1 LKRGDNL
8 PKGRILVVD
17 DDHLMRE
24 FLDETLRR
32 ADYSVDLA
40 STGDEGIEKIKSKEY
55 DVILS
60 DIRMPKVSGMELLK
74 AVREN
79 SPQSKIMLMTAYGTI
94 ENAVEAMKSGAFD
107 YITKP
112 FSADDIELK
121 IKRAI
126 EYRRLEWENKLLR
139 SEVSGKYRFENIIGK
154 SPQMRRVFEIVDS
167 IADSKSSVLITGESG
182 TGKELI
188 AKAIHYN
195 SPRKNELFVPVNCAA
210 LPENLME
217 SELFGHEKGAFTGAI
232 KQTRGRFELAHRGT
246 LLLDEISEIP
256 PSLQAKLLRVLQE
269 REFERVGSGES
280 IQVDVRIISTSN
292 QNLPDLIQKGK
303 FREDLYFRLNVIP
316 VNIAPL
322 RERKEDIIALAGYFL
337 DKYNKE
343 NNRDIKGISEKV
355 FQMFMEYHWPGNV
368 RELENYLERAVVI
381 SKGKMLTPED
391 FPRELLFKTDLST
404 REFKVG
410 QTVRDTEKALILK
423 TLESCAGNK
432 TKAAQTLGISVR
444 TLRNKLNEY
453 WMPKD
458 VASTE
463 KGSKNS

>member
-1 LKRGDNL
+1 LHQGKV
-8 PKGRILVVD
+8 LVVD
-17 DDHLMRE
+17 DDSLMRE

-40 STGDEGIEKIKSKEY
+40 CTGDEALEKIKSTEY

-60 DIRMPKVSGMELLK
+60 DIRMPKMSGMELLK

-94 ENAVEAMKSGAFD
+94 ENAVEAMKLGAFD
-107 YITKP
+107 YVTKP

-121 IKRAI
+121 IKRAV
-126 EYRRLEWENKLLR
+126 EFKKLEWENRLLR

-154 SPQMRRVFEIVDS
+154 SPQMRKVFEIVDS
-167 IADSKSSVLITGESG
+167 VADSRSSILITGESG
-182 TGKELI
+182 TGKELV

-195 SPRKNELFVPVNCAA
+195 SPRKNQPFVAVNCAA

-232 KQTRGRFELAHRGT
+232 KQTRGRFELAHEGT

-256 PSLQAKLLRVLQE
+256 LSLQAKLLRVLQE
-269 REFERVGSGES
+269 REFHRVGSGDT
-280 IQVDVRIISTSN
+280 ILVDVRIISTSN
-292 QNLPDLIQKGK
+292 QNLPELIQKGK

-316 VNIAPL
+316 IFIPPL
-322 RERKEDIIALAGYFL
+322 RERKEDIIPMAEYFL

-343 NNRDIKGISEKV
+343 NNRNVKGISEKV

-368 RELENYLERAVVI
+368 RELENCIERAVVI
-381 SKGKMLTPED
+381 SKQKMLSPED
-391 FPRELLFKTDLST
+391 FPPELLFKIDVSS
-404 REFKVG
+404 RELKVG
-410 QTVRDTEKALILK
+410 QTIDDVEK
-423 TLESCAGNK
+423 TLIVRTLQACGGNK
-432 TKAAQTLGISVR
+432 TKTARTLGISVR
-444 TLRNKLNEY
+444 TVRNKLNEY
-453 WMPKD
+453 GLSKED
-458 VASTE
+458 QASE
-463 KGSKNS
+463 KGKRK

>member
-1 LKRGDNL
+1 MHQGKVL
-8 PKGRILVVD
+8 IVD

-32 ADYSVDLA
+32 ADYAVDLA
-40 STGDEGIEKIKSKEY
+40 CTGDEALEKIKSTEY

-60 DIRMPKVSGMELLK
+60 DIRMPKMSGMELLK

-94 ENAVEAMKSGAFD
+94 ENAVEAMKLGAFD
-107 YITKP
+107 YVTKP
-112 FSADDIELK
+112 FSADDIELR
-121 IKRAI
+121 IKRAV
-126 EYRRLEWENKLLR
+126 EFKKLEWENRLLR
-139 SEVSGKYRFENIIGK
+139 SEVTGKYRFENIIGK
-154 SPQMRRVFEIVDS
+154 SPQIRKVFEVVDS
-167 IADSKSSVLITGESG
+167 VADSRSSILITGESG

-188 AKAIHYN
+188 ARAIHYN
-195 SPRKNELFVPVNCAA
+195 SPRKNQLFVPVNCAV

-232 KQTRGRFELAHRGT
+232 KQTRGRFELAHGGT

-269 REFERVGSGES
+269 REFERVGSAET

-316 VNIAPL
+316 INIAPL
-322 RERKEDIIALAGYFL
+322 RERKEDIIPLAEYFL

-343 NNRDIKGISEKV
+343 NDRNIKGISEKV

-368 RELENYLERAVVI
+368 RELENCIERAVVI
-381 SKGKMLTPED
+381 SKQEMLSPED
-391 FPRELLFKTDLST
+391 FPQELLFKIDVSS
-404 REFKVG
+404 RELKVG
-410 QTVRDTEKALILK
+410 QTIDDVEKTLILR
-423 TLESCAGNK
+423 TLQACAGNK
-432 TKAAQTLGISVR
+432 TKAARTLGISVR
-444 TLRNKLNEY
+444 TLRNKLKEY
-453 WMPKD
+453 GLSKETSTSEKQRKD
-458 VASTE
+458 Q
-463 KGSKNS
+463 